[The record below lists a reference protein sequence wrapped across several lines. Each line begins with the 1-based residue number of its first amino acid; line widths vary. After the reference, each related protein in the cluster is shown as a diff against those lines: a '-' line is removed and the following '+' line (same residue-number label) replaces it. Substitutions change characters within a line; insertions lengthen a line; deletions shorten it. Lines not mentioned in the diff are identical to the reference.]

1 VTVPPAVVMVLA
13 KAPEAGRVK
22 TRLCP
27 PCDPEQAARLA
38 EAALVDTLRAVAAT
52 PCRRRVLVLD
62 GVPGPWLPTGIEVVP
77 QRGDGLDE
85 RLAKAFEDVGAGGL
99 LIGMDT
105 PQLTPARLTAS
116 LRALVARSV
125 DAVLGPAV
133 DGGWWGIGLHAPDP
147 AVFLGVP
154 MSTPYTG
161 AAQLT
166 RMHRLGLRTRAL
178 PRLRDVDDFHDAI
191 AVARQAPR
199 GRFAATLQMMLPA
212 LQARDPAFAAR

>member
-1 VTVPPAVVMVLA
+1 VTVIVLA
-13 KAPEAGRVK
+13 KAPAPGRVK

-27 PCDPEQAARLA
+27 PCDPDQAARLA

-52 PCRRRVLVLD
+52 RCRRRVLVLD
-62 GVPGPWLPTGIEVVP
+62 GAPGAWLPTGFEIVP

-85 RLAKAFEDVGAGGL
+85 RLANAFTDVGDVGAGGL

-116 LRALVARSV
+116 LRALADRRA

-133 DGGWWGIGLHAPDP
+133 DGGWWGIGLRAPDP

-154 MSTPYTG
+154 MSNPYTG
-161 AAQLT
+161 AAQRA
-166 RMHRLGLRTRAL
+166 RMRRLGLRTRAL
-178 PRLRDVDDFHDAI
+178 PALRDVDDFDDAML
-191 AVARQAPR
+191 VALAAPR
-199 GRFAATLQMMLPA
+199 GRFAATLRTMLPQ
-212 LQARDPAFAAR
+212 LRARDAALAAR

>member
-1 VTVPPAVVMVLA
+1 VTVIVLA
-13 KAPEAGRVK
+13 KAPIPGRVK

-38 EAALVDTLRAVAAT
+38 EAALVDTLLAVAAT

-62 GVPGPWLPTGIEVVP
+62 GAPGPWLRAGFDVFP

-85 RLAKAFEDVGAGGL
+85 RLANAFADVGGGGL

-105 PQLTPARLTAS
+105 PQLTPARLSAS
-116 LRALVARSV
+116 LRALGAQQV

-133 DGGWWGIGLHAPDP
+133 DGGWWGIGLRAPDP

-161 AAQLT
+161 AAQRT
-166 RMHRLGLRTRAL
+166 RLGRLRLRTRTL
-178 PRLRDVDDFHDAI
+178 PPLRDVDDFDDAM
-191 AVARQAPR
+191 AVAREAPR
-199 GRFAATLQMMLPA
+199 GLFAATLRTMLPQLPIRDTA
-212 LQARDPAFAAR
+212 LAPR